1 MPGAAQNLPHLD
13 PPLRLLDAAG
23 LAARLSV
30 TTQAVRSMLKRRQI
44 PEDAIV
50 HLGRRLRFDE
60 VAVTRWIGW
69 LRAESAEKRTNPKR
83 RGGGVV
89 PPKLGDTA

>member
-13 PPLRLLDAAG
+13 PPPRLLDAEG
-23 LAARLSV
+23 LAGRLSV
-30 TTQAVRSMLKRRQI
+30 TAQAVRSMLKRRQI

-50 HLGRRLRFDE
+50 HVGRRLRFDE
-60 VAVTRWIGW
+60 QAIHRWLSW
-69 LRAESAEKRTNPKR
+69 LRAEAAEKRTKPKR